1 MNTQMERP
9 PQQDTHS
16 VGVHSTVEGQDGD
29 HDSQTK
35 KSVLKKVKNKAKKI
49 KDAIVKHG
57 HAHDHDQ
64 DEEEDDEDEET
75 KRDPEVHGP
84 HSYQIPNQFNV
95 PLNFD
100 KWVELIFV
108 VIDLIGFSGHHESGF
123 DFQSTVISSQDIG
136 RFELEED
143 PHAPK
148 GQNQKSKA
156 GNYQSKVSDPTN
168 SGGIEADVP
177 PITSALDKSEVSP
190 KTEHRQK
197 QSTEQQKQSTTYTEK
212 ISLATTAIAQKAKYA
227 KDAITSKLKTEHS
240 VSDGTNLSEK
250 LGLDKGVS
258 VREYLAGKLK
268 PSEEDKALSEVISTA
283 LHDKLKMVETSEE
296 EKGRVGKV
304 TESDEVA
311 SRLGRGSDEEISNNN
326 KRVVDRVKEVATS
339 WFGKGGETNPSL
351 AFPSPSY
358 EKQGGPQSGNMG
370 DERKLQEQGS

>member
-49 KDAIVKHG
+49 KDTIVKHG

-64 DEEEDDEDEET
+64 DKEEDDEDEET

-100 KWVELIFV
+100 KWVA
-108 VIDLIGFSGHHESGF
+108 GHHESGV

-148 GQNQKSKA
+148 GQNQKSEP

-197 QSTEQQKQSTTYTEK
+197 QSTTYTEK
-212 ISLATTAIAQKAKYA
+212 ISLATTAITQKAKYA

-250 LGLDKGVS
+250 QGLDRGVS
-258 VREYLAGKLK
+258 VREYLVGKLQ
-268 PSEEDKALSEVISTA
+268 PSEEDKALSEVISMA

-351 AFPSPSY
+351 AFPSPS
-358 EKQGGPQSGNMG
+358 
-370 DERKLQEQGS
+370 